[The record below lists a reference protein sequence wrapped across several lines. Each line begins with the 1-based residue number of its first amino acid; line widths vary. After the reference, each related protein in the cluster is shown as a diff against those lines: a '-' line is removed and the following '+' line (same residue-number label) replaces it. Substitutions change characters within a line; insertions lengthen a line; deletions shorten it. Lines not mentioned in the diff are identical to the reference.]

1 MRYGAHSS
9 SEVKSSSDDDVKEK
23 SNSSSSGSFGVGGGD
38 GVLMPSILF
47 SAFRVSLM
55 VVIESAYEFK
65 RNTIGSRVVW

>member
-1 MRYGAHSS
+1 MRCGAHSL

-38 GVLMPSILF
+38 GVLIPSILL

-55 VVIESAYEFK
+55 IIESAYEFK